1 MHALQSLHN
10 QVLRYANL
18 DYLTV
23 PDWSRRGSSPRVG
36 VRLVCGL
43 LQEGG
48 KGFIGNLVDIHKHF
62 VMMFEECCDGDKDL
76 HTVLK
81 QAYARA
87 LACSPA
93 PLPSPHYVCVHAKMC
108 GVAAQGG

>member
-1 MHALQSLHN
+1 MRA
-10 QVLRYANL
+10 A
-18 DYLTV
+18 
-23 PDWSRRGSSPRVG
+23 
-36 VRLVCGL
+36 CGL

-48 KGFIGNLVDIHKHF
+48 KEFIGNLVDIHKHF

-76 HTVLK
+76 HDVLK

-87 LACSPA
+87 LARSPA
-93 PLPSPHYVCVHAKMC
+93 PLTSIRCVCVHAIMC

>member
-1 MHALQSLHN
+1 MRISTTSLC
-10 QVLRYANL
+10 QTGPAEAAPLGLTCGLRAA
-18 DYLTV
+18 
-23 PDWSRRGSSPRVG
+23 
-36 VRLVCGL
+36 CGL

-48 KGFIGNLVDIHKHF
+48 KEFIGNLVDIHKHF
-62 VMMFEECCDGDKDL
+62 VMMFDECCDGDHDL
-76 HTVLK
+76 HDVLK